1 MPSSAP
7 KPAPV
12 PPTLADQKA
21 DFTAEGA
28 PPPGKVATT
37 APVTPAAEAP
47 DASTTAP
54 ASKPSPKPGP
64 DPAVKP
70 ALTPDTH
77 HKASKH
83 KQAG

>member
-1 MPSSAP
+1 MTPRAP
-7 KPAPV
+7 HPPPV

-21 DFTAEGA
+21 DFTAEGS

-37 APVTPAAEAP
+37 PPVATTPTTPTAPTAPVV
-47 DASTTAP
+47 
-54 ASKPSPKPGP
+54 PKVKP
-64 DPAVKP
+64 DPR
-70 ALTPDTH
+70 